1 MTGVGVVTISASYG
15 AGGAEVGPAV
25 AARLGMVFHDRA
37 IPAQVAGRLG
47 IPVAEAEANDET
59 VARGLW
65 RIVASLGTMPDPMG
79 GVVPLTEQLD
89 ERTFRLQTERVVR
102 EIADGPG
109 GVVLG
114 RAAALVLGDR
124 PGTLHV
130 RLDGPEERRLDAVM
144 VRTGR
149 PRDEVR
155 RELRANDAA
164 REGYVRRSY
173 RVDAASPRS
182 YHLVIDSTALP
193 LQTVVDLVVE
203 AARARGIG

>member
-1 MTGVGVVTISASYG
+1 MTGAGVVTISASYG

-25 AARLGMVFHDRA
+25 AARLGLVFHDRA

-47 IPVAEAEANDET
+47 VPLAEAEANDET

-79 GVVPLTEQLD
+79 GVVPVTEQLD

-102 EIADGPG
+102 EIAEGAG

-124 PGTLHV
+124 PDALHV
-130 RLDGPEERRLDAVM
+130 RLDGPPERRLEAAVAHS
-144 VRTGR
+144 GR
-149 PRDEVR
+149 PYEEVR
-155 RELRANDAA
+155 REMRANDAA
-164 REGYVRRSY
+164 REGYVRRNY
-173 RVDAASPRS
+173 RVDPASPRN

-193 LQTVVDLVVE
+193 LQTVIDLVVD

>member
-1 MTGVGVVTISASYG
+1 MSGAGVVTISASYG
-15 AGGAEVGPAV
+15 AGGDLVGPAV
-25 AARLGMVFHDRA
+25 AARLGLVFHDRA

-47 IPVAEAEANDET
+47 VPLAEAEANDEN

-79 GVVPLTEQLD
+79 GVVPVTEQLD

-102 EIADGPG
+102 EIADGQG

-114 RAAALVLGDR
+114 RAAAVVVGDR
-124 PGTLHV
+124 PGALHV
-130 RLDGPEERRLDAVM
+130 RLDGPEERRLDAV
-144 VRTGR
+144 VARFGR
-149 PRDEVR
+149 PRDEMR

-173 RVDAASPRS
+173 RVDPTSPRI

-193 LQTVVDLVVE
+193 QQTVVDLVVE
-203 AARARGIG
+203 AAHARGIG